1 MEFLFYEKLNCELQI
16 VKRKSL
22 VLSLSLI
29 YVNQAKIVNIFI
41 NCQEGFVQLN
51 SISGQLLFG
60 DF

>member
-1 MEFLFYEKLNCELQI
+1 M
-16 VKRKSL
+16 KRKSL

-41 NCQEGFVQLN
+41 NCQEGFVQCN